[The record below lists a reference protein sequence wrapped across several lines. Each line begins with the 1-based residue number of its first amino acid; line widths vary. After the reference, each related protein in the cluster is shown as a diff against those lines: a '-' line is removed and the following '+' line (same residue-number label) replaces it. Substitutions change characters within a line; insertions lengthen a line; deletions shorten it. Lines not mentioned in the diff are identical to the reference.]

1 MRKVINPF
9 SILSIDTLPSKLY
22 FRPNNFGVI
31 VRVTKHYQTTTKRRL
46 TNLQWKISEIP
57 STRSK
62 KGRWK
67 HSQMIKYKKKSFK
80 KWKKDDNTT
89 GRIKAE
95 SKKVEKIFAYFCFY
109 QIKKF
114 FLLKQSTDKPTSIIY
129 RNTG

>member
-67 HSQMIKYKKKSFK
+67 HSQMIKYKKKVLK
-80 KWKKDDNTT
+80 NEWKMTT
-89 GRIKAE
+89 QQAE
-95 SKKVEKIFAYFCFY
+95 SKLRAKRSKKYLLIFVFTKKKVFPFETVNWQTNQYY
-109 QIKKF
+109 
-114 FLLKQSTDKPTSIIY
+114 L
-129 RNTG
+129 